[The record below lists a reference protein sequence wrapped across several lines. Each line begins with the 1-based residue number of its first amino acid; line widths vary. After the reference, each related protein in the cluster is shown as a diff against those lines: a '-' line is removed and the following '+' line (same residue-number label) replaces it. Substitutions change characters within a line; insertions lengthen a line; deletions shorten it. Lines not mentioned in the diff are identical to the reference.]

1 MFILLNL
8 WIRIWLFD
16 YVNESY
22 QGGLKVFRWWLDVI
36 GRGIGFFSLLLI
48 DEMKWEKKKETPILV
63 LIMLN
68 DKFMSALS
76 WKQTEG

>member
-1 MFILLNL
+1 M
-8 WIRIWLFD
+8 
-16 YVNESY
+16 
-22 QGGLKVFRWWLDVI
+22 I

-76 WKQTEG
+76 WKQTEGVQSGCAFSLLRKH